1 MKNHNLILILILC
14 LFIGCAQIKNN
25 INIFS
30 KNKKDLNPEE
40 ITLVYI
46 EELRIAYI
54 QGDIGSIEKLIDIYK
69 DKNIKN
75 EIRKSAVRS
84 IAETR
89 HPLALEA
96 ISEYVRTSEA
106 IDIDLMIASINVL
119 SKFEEDPIASNSL
132 MESIFTV
139 DKKLREVQSAT
150 FKSLKNVKPKN
161 KVLALI
167 DIYERSRAAFYS
179 TATMVSNTLGNMDDD
194 EVIPVLIFISKD
206 LSLDIKVRN
215 RAIEILEKLKA
226 L

>member
-119 SKFEEDPIASNSL
+119 SKFEED
-132 MESIFTV
+132 
-139 DKKLREVQSAT
+139 
-150 FKSLKNVKPKN
+150 NVK
-161 KVLALI
+161 
-167 DIYERSRAAFYS
+167 
-179 TATMVSNTLGNMDDD
+179 
-194 EVIPVLIFISKD
+194 ISK
-206 LSLDIKVRN
+206 SPKEA
-215 RAIEILEKLKA
+215 AIGADFLITMLPKSNDVKEQY
-226 L
+226 